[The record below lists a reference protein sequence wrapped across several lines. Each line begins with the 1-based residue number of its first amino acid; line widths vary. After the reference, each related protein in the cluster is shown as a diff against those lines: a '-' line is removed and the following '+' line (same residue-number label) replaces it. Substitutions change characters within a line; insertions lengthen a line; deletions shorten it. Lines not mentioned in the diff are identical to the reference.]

1 MTRTLDVSIDRLRPS
16 FDTLLW
22 VGLALNTELIL
33 TFAYLLLADVTITE
47 WRYLVFPFVWL
58 NLSAWALVRTKPSA
72 DSPRARYVGAT
83 IAVGY
88 FLLLASVGGLLKPG
102 LLFHSHAGGSAGAH
116 THPSGFR
123 IAWLPPGWGPALLYS
138 GELVQATLMPYKL
151 VGYLTLAYLV
161 YDTVLETAGS
171 AVSGL
176 IGLVSCV
183 SCTWPVVAT
192 LAAGV
197 AGSGT
202 AVAAAAS
209 EWSYTLGTA
218 AFALTVVLLRWRPSI
233 GTFR

>member
-1 MTRTLDVSIDRLRPS
+1 MTRTLGFDVGRLRPS
-16 FDTLLW
+16 RGALLW
-22 VGLALNTELIL
+22 GGLLINTELIL
-33 TFAYLLLADVTITE
+33 TFAYLLLADVTVTE

-58 NLSAWALVRTKPSA
+58 NVSAWALVRTDPDARSRR
-72 DSPRARYVGAT
+72 DRYVAAA

-88 FLLLASVGGLLKPG
+88 FALLTYVGGLISLG
-102 LLFHSHAGGSAGAH
+102 GHHALGW
-116 THPSGFR
+116 R
-123 IAWLPPGWGPALLYS
+123 VAWLPPGWGPALLYTGS
-138 GELVQATLMPYKL
+138 AVELSLMPYKL

-176 IGLVSCV
+176 LGLVSCV
-183 SCTWPVVAT
+183 SCTWPVVAS
-192 LAAGV
+192 LAAGL

-218 AFALTVVLLRWRPSI
+218 AFVLTVALLRWRPSF
-233 GTFR
+233 GRWF